1 MTAINQIVNVNSFY
15 FKDTNAD
22 RQLKTYPR
30 AVEFGNTTIS
40 FLDGLQYLIHKG
52 KRIIQLFDM
61 TDGRTI
67 FRLKLED
74 DQWTLI
80 GTKSGDITDNDTAAA

>member
-1 MTAINQIVNVNSFY
+1 MTAINQIVNVNAFY
-15 FKDTNAD
+15 FRGKQ
-22 RQLKTYPR
+22 QLRTYPKT
-30 AVEFGNTTIS
+30 VEFGNTIIS
-40 FLDGLQYLIHKG
+40 FQDGLQYLIHKG
-52 KRIIQLFDM
+52 RRMIQLFDM

-80 GTKSGDITDNDTAAA
+80 GTRTAHS